1 MSLPTFF
8 ELNSQVPPDIS
19 QEEISNIATRW
30 VQNFQELCQS
40 NPCQVVDLLLP
51 DHPEHPPFW
60 RDILALTWSF
70 RTFASGETISRFL
83 RDQASVLRQIC
94 DCNLLAKHVELQR
107 PWPDVAWIQ
116 GVFTFS
122 TDLAHCMAVVRLVP
136 LSDNS
141 WRAHTLFT
149 NMQVRSSTHFPF
161 SQSLT
166 PLQDLKQHMEMT
178 GSYRDSRP
186 THGYWAG
193 QRAKELSF
201 DDAPPEA
208 IVVGAGHR

>member
-1 MSLPTFF
+1 MSLPTLYK
-8 ELNSQVPPDIS
+8 LNSQVPPDIS
-19 QEEISNIATRW
+19 QEKVFDIATRW

-60 RDILALTWSF
+60 RDILALTWNF
-70 RTFASGETISRFL
+70 RTFANGETISKFL

-94 DCNLLAKHVELQR
+94 DCNLSAEHVELQR
-107 PWPDVAWIQ
+107 PWPDVVWIQ
-116 GVFTFS
+116 SVFTFS

-136 LSDNS
+136 LPDNS
-141 WRAHTLFT
+141 WKAHTLFT

-166 PLQDLKQHMEMT
+166 PPQDLKQHLEMT
-178 GSYRDSRP
+178 GSCRDPRP
-186 THGYWAG
+186 THGYWAR

-201 DDAPPEA
+201 DDTPPEV